1 MSHKEGQDSELT
13 MYCRDVEDA
22 PNVVEFIKAKIEKR
36 GYKNSDEHKVIKEK
50 TKYFVD
56 KGKKGLGDDVTES
69 MRIFDFNKAV
79 YPKLKHH
86 EDLDVI
92 DRMSRELKSK
102 ILDGARLA
110 VSSFEMRLLPSLP
123 LADICHPLKTHSCR
137 PPKPPEIVISL
148 TTGHSSASILD
159 IHPDGLECR
168 HICTGA

>member
-1 MSHKEGQDSELT
+1 MGDVPEG
-13 MYCRDVEDA
+13 Y
-22 PNVVEFIKAKIEKR
+22 IKIE
-36 GYKNSDEHKVIKEK
+36 N
-50 TKYFVD
+50 KYFVD

-92 DRMSRELKSK
+92 DRMSSELKSK

-123 LADICHPLKTHSCR
+123 LADICHPLKMHSCR
-137 PPKPPEIVISL
+137 PRKPLEIVVS
-148 TTGHSSASILD
+148 
-159 IHPDGLECR
+159 CMK
-168 HICTGA
+168 